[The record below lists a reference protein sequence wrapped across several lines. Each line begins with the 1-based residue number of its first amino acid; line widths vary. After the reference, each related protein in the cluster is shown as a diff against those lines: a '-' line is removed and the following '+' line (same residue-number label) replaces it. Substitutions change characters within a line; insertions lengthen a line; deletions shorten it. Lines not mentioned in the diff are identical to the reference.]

1 MSASNW
7 KHEEVAMV
15 TVITHIPLKP
25 PQAVFTIY
33 SSARSKDLSEGTSSS
48 KCEEREKKGCDPKRG
63 LSQILFV

>member
-25 PQAVFTIY
+25 PQAVFAIY

-48 KCEEREKKGCDPKRG
+48 KC
-63 LSQILFV
+63 